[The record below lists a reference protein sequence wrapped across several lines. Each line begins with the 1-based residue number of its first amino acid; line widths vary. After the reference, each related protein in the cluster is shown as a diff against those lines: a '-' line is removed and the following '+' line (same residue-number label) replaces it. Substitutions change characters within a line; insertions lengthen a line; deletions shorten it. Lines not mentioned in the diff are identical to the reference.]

1 MVMFP
6 ASDKEVVFRRARS
19 ARRRLLRRSVTA
31 LIVAILAGAV
41 GTVLG
46 SLFFVIAVLFGLAG
60 VGWAAAYA
68 VQSSFRTVLRPDG
81 ISARGYVRRT
91 IPWSEIAGFEVRGLD
106 AQQLVPGEPA
116 ASAADAAGPRRLVAG
131 ARQRPIWSAAPDR
144 RLAGTSRPPA
154 ARASIAVLRTHGRP
168 VRLPAPVVA
177 GEEGDDHFT
186 DDVRELDQW
195 RQHYGGLAN
204 PAARR

>member
-1 MVMFP
+1 VIVVPQQVPDMP
-6 ASDKEVVFRRARS
+6 GNEVVFRRARP
-19 ARRRLLRRSVTA
+19 ACRRLLQRSVTA
-31 LIVAILAGAV
+31 LVIAILAAAV
-41 GTVLG
+41 GTKLG
-46 SLFFVIAVLFGLAG
+46 SVFFVAAGLSGLAG

-81 ISARGYVRRT
+81 ISARGYIRRT
-91 IPWSEIAGFEVRGLD
+91 IPWSQIAGFQVRGLD

-116 ASAADAAGPRRLVAG
+116 DVAGPGRLLAGRGLRPEPVRRLV
-131 ARQRPIWSAAPDR
+131 PDR
-144 RLAGTSRPPA
+144 RPPA

-186 DDVRELDQW
+186 DDLRQLEQW
-195 RQHYGGLAN
+195 RQRYGGLAN
-204 PAARR
+204 PAALR

>member
-1 MVMFP
+1 MP
-6 ASDKEVVFRRARS
+6 GNEVVFRRPRS
-19 ARRRLLRRSVTA
+19 ARRRLLQRSATA
-31 LIVAILAGAV
+31 LVVAILAAAV
-41 GTVLG
+41 GSKLG
-46 SLFFVIAVLFGLAG
+46 ALFFVVAGLSGLAG

-81 ISARGYVRRT
+81 ISARGYIRRT
-91 IPWSEIAGFEVRGLD
+91 IPWSQIAGFQVRGLD

-116 ASAADAAGPRRLVAG
+116 DSAAGVAEPRRLVAG
-131 ARQRPIWSAAPDR
+131 YGIRQAPVWSGAPDR
-144 RLAGTSRPPA
+144 RTRPPMS
-154 ARASIAVLRTHGRP
+154 RASIAVLRTHGRP

-186 DDVRELDQW
+186 DDLRHLEQW

-204 PAARR
+204 PAALR